1 MIARTIAGTVAA
13 FPCGAVLAFV
23 AIASMPGVRAAGA
36 KTIHTCAA
44 ADGMLR
50 VTDSAVP
57 CGPEERRVRLTLPAA
72 TERDCKAEDG
82 RMERAARRLRDLEA
96 RARRG
101 TLGGRRMVAP
111 FEVITTNKKRLLK
124 IEEQHVTLYNR
135 DLKPVVWIV
144 SEPSGGLLQ
153 VQTVD
158 GERSLTV
165 SALDRRAHLLIQE
178 EEGRD
183 RIHVGRRAN
192 GRYGLL
198 VSEKGGQVVARLGQ
212 SENGSGLA
220 EVAGTGGIPAATLR
234 VDVNKGLLTV
244 SNAKGANVASLS
256 ASGTGGAGHLVLH
269 DAAGT
274 TMVESGVTPDG
285 AGVVRTGPGMRHSGV
300 GIVGL
305 VPSFIL
311 GKPR

>member
-1 MIARTIAGTVAA
+1 
-13 FPCGAVLAFV
+13 
-23 AIASMPGVRAAGA
+23 
-36 KTIHTCAA
+36 
-44 ADGMLR
+44 
-50 VTDSAVP
+50 
-57 CGPEERRVRLTLPAA
+57 
-72 TERDCKAEDG
+72 
-82 RMERAARRLRDLEA
+82 MERAARRLRDLEA

-111 FEVITTNKKRLLK
+111 FEVVTTKKERLLK

-135 DLKPVVWIV
+135 ALKPVVWIV

-153 VQTVD
+153 VQTPD
-158 GERSLTV
+158 GERSVTV

-198 VSEKGGQVVARLGQ
+198 VSEKGGQVVAGVAQ
-212 SENGSGLA
+212 SEAGSGLA
-220 EVAGTGGIPAATLR
+220 LVAGTDGVPAAKLHLK
-234 VDVNKGLLTV
+234 VDKGLLTV
-244 SNAKGANVASLS
+244 SNARGTDVATLS
-256 ASGTGGAGHLVLH
+256 ASGTGGAGHLVLN
-269 DAAGT
+269 DASGKP
-274 TMVESGVTPDG
+274 MVESGVTPDG